1 MAGLWTNYILPHLI
15 ESGAI
20 GGPAEAGRKTL
31 LRLRWLFIVA
41 QISGSVNQQ
50 RSIRI
55 GNRMLMDEDFFGDSD
70 DDDNYADGS
79 SASSSSSSSS
89 SSSAIVIPLP
99 DRDRTIGLVG
109 RTAFI
114 EHGNFQE
121 SIQGGRYFEC

>member
-41 QISGSVNQQ
+41 QISGSVNQS

-55 GNRMLMDEDFFGDSD
+55 SNRMLMDENFFGESD
-70 DDDNYADGS
+70 DDGDYADELG
-79 SASSSSSSSS
+79 
-89 SSSAIVIPLP
+89 
-99 DRDRTIGLVG
+99 DLVNVYPAENSDDSDG
-109 RTAFI
+109 
-114 EHGNFQE
+114 Q
-121 SIQGGRYFEC
+121 